1 MKNPS
6 NPRFQLPFEGNESA
20 YQEEVERT
28 QKVFEAARAKAQ
40 TLRERVDALTL
51 ESVALADDL
60 DSALKAFDVDR
71 VTALQTRHTASLAIL
86 RMATPQ
92 LAELSRLESA
102 AELAFDGATA
112 ELRTGWEDQEN
123 PYYHAKRG
131 TQAKASAY
139 PGTPTFRYQEA

>member
-1 MKNPS
+1 MKNPA
-6 NPRFQLPFEGNESA
+6 NPRFQLPFNGNESA
-20 YQEEVERT
+20 YQQEVERT
-28 QKVFEAARAKAQ
+28 RNVVEAARAKAQ

-60 DSALKAFDVDR
+60 ASALQAFDVDQVVILR
-71 VTALQTRHTASLAIL
+71 PRLGALQDIL

-112 ELRTGWEDQEN
+112 ELRTGLEDQEN

-131 TQAKASAY
+131 TQPKASAY
-139 PGTPTFRYQEA
+139 PGTPTFQYQEV